1 MQLITERLLLAKL
14 QPEDWSL
21 LHQVHT
27 DAVSMRF
34 ISAVPQLA
42 DIRQR
47 FQTRLQPWQITSLHM
62 LCLTVRLRESGE
74 AVGLIGANAEWSP
87 WRQAEVGY
95 SLLSQQT
102 GKGYGGEALGAL
114 ADYLFKECRFHKLK
128 AQVVEGNWPS
138 RRILEK
144 NGFRLEGTLRENY
157 LLRGEWVNDWLFGKL
172 ESD

>member
-1 MQLITERLLLAKL
+1 MQLTTERLLLEKL

-21 LHQVHT
+21 FHEVHS
-27 DAVSMRF
+27 DPVSMQF

-47 FQTRLQPWQITSLHM
+47 FQTRLQPWQVTSLHM
-62 LCLTVRLRESGE
+62 LCLTVRLRASGE
-74 AVGLIGANAEWSP
+74 AIGLIGANAEWTP
-87 WRQAEVGY
+87 WLQAEVGY
-95 SLLSQQT
+95 SLLNRYT
-102 GKGYGGEALGAL
+102 GKGYGSEALGAM
-114 ADYLFKECRFHKLK
+114 AAYLLSQCRFHKLT

-138 RRILEK
+138 RRVLEK

-157 LLRGEWVNDWLFGKL
+157 LLRGEWVDDWLFGKL

>member
-1 MQLITERLLLAKL
+1 MQLTTERLLLAKL
-14 QPEDWSL
+14 QPEDWPL
-21 LHQVHT
+21 FQQVHS
-27 DAVSMRF
+27 DAVSMQY
-34 ISAVPQLA
+34 ISAVPQPA
-42 DIRQR
+42 DVRQR
-47 FQTRLQPWQITSLHM
+47 FQTRLQPWQTTSLHM
-62 LCLTVRLRESGE
+62 LCLTIKLRESGE
-74 AVGLIGANAEWSP
+74 PLGLIGANAEWSP

-102 GKGYGGEALGAL
+102 GKGYGSEALGAL
-114 ADYLFKECRFHKLK
+114 ADWLFTECCFHKLK